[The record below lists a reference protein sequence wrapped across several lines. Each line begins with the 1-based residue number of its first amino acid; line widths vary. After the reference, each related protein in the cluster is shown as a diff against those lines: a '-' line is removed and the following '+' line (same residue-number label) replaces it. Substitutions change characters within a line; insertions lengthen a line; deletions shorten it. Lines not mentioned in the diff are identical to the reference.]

1 MVNNNNNNNFLLS
14 LQTGQS
20 YFLDAGRRLLV
31 EVVVI
36 LQPQQG
42 DTELNLDTL
51 LPDSLNSSHFAEA
64 ESCRG

>member
-1 MVNNNNNNNFLLS
+1 MDV
-14 LQTGQS
+14 
-20 YFLDAGRRLLV
+20 GRRLLV

-51 LPDSLNSSHFAEA
+51 LTDSFNSSHFADA